1 MTMNIITLAG
11 TVEKL
16 IDRSLIKQP
25 QQAQISFEGAEVL
38 YDEIRILNTHGWEV
52 GKSIE
57 LTIRLLG

>member
-1 MTMNIITLAG
+1 MTTNIITLAG

-16 IDRSLIKQP
+16 IDRSLLKQP
-25 QQAQISFEGAEVL
+25 QQAQISFKGAEFL

-57 LTIRLLG
+57 LTIRSLG

>member
-1 MTMNIITLAG
+1 MIKDSITLSG

-25 QQAQISFEGAEVL
+25 QQAQISFQGAEFL

-52 GKSIE
+52 GKNIE
-57 LTIRLLG
+57 LTIRLV